1 MASVRWPVSYS
12 TEFVSR
18 QVDIVHAS
26 SKYWPLFYSAVL
38 WIWEKPKS
46 PALPIFTTVNIL
58 KSSLW
63 FWCCPP
69 PNTPTIIYLRP
80 FLILSKGIGLFF
92 KLNNYILQRRPTLTT
107 SEEFLKNL
115 DSKIKNLKIVEIE
128 TCTRLKFSKLS
139 RSRFARDSW
148 FVNCRD
154 RDSVETTI
162 SRLSRP
168 RFLETS
174 QKLSRSRFLRD
185 SRWSL
190 SSSSLGF
197 GLLTSLFLQN
207 KLSKVNCCFMLNM
220 LMPWVR
226 ARNKVRVRVIL

>member
-1 MASVRWPVSYS
+1 MHHQNIGHYS
-12 TEFVSR
+12 IQQSFEFEKNLKAQLS
-18 QVDIVHAS
+18 
-26 SKYWPLFYSAVL
+26 LFSQQ
-38 WIWEKPKS
+38 S
-46 PALPIFTTVNIL
+46 T
-58 KSSLW
+58 
-63 FWCCPP
+63 FWKVAFDFGAAPP

-154 RDSVETTI
+154 RDLVETTI

-174 QKLSRSRFLRD
+174 QKLSRSRFFRD

-190 SSSSLGF
+190 LGYH
-197 GLLTSLFLQN
+197 T
-207 KLSKVNCCFMLNM
+207 
-220 LMPWVR
+220 PPR
-226 ARNKVRVRVIL
+226 P